1 MLKKIKEK
9 IKKIFDDEKVNDI
22 VNVFKFIIMHG
33 FLGLFVLLCIVS
45 IVGIHFVITDMIR
58 QSWVLTITVFLM
70 GSGSAYYML
79 MDLVKFFMEFKMV
92 NRR

>member
-1 MLKKIKEK
+1 MLKKTKEK
-9 IKKIFDDEKVNDI
+9 IKKFFDDEKVNDV

-45 IVGIHFVITDMIR
+45 IVGIQFVVTDMIR
-58 QSWVLTITVFLM
+58 QSWVLTIIVFLM
-70 GSGSAYYML
+70 GSGSGYYML
-79 MDLVKFFMEFKMV
+79 MDLAKFFMEFKLV